1 MNNRAIVITIAGLAV
16 ATTAWALFRPELLF
30 IDKSVNE
37 SFPAASTSSAPA
49 SGSSASSPR
58 TLASGMFHGVA
69 HETRGTATIHEL
81 DGGKRVLR
89 FSGFE
94 TSNGPDVRVLL
105 IAADDATDNDTVK
118 AAMPIELA
126 PLKGNVGD
134 QNYDLPSGVDLGK
147 YRAVTIWCNRF
158 GVNFGTAGLKGQ

>member
-1 MNNRAIVITIAGLAV
+1 MNNRAIIITIAGLAV
-16 ATTAWALFRPELLF
+16 ATAAWALFRPELLF

-37 SFPAASTSSAPA
+37 SFPAKADSAGAAPTSAT
-49 SGSSASSPR
+49 SGPR
-58 TLASGMFHGVA
+58 ALATGMFHGVA
-69 HETRGTATIHEL
+69 HETKGTATIHEL

-89 FSGFE
+89 LTEFE

-105 IAADDATDNDTVK
+105 IAAADASDNDSVK

-134 QNYDLPSGVDLGK
+134 QNYDLPAGVDLGK

-158 GVNFGTAGLKGQ
+158 GVNFGTAALR